1 MTLNIEREQ
10 VLVNQ
15 FHYDARNLEWEKE
28 NGTPETDL
36 NVQLQVA
43 HNDEIAKKITT
54 DDTALQ
60 SRLTYIIVL
69 DDLIISGFISQ
80 LNIVKGKKINSQ
92 EELTQEDMQVLAEPL
107 LDVLKRLVYD
117 TTEIT
122 LDKPGIDL
130 AF

>member
-43 HNDEIAKKITT
+43 HNDEIANKITT
-54 DDTALQ
+54 DDTAIQ

-107 LDVLKRLVYD
+107 FDVLKRLVYD

-122 LDKPGIDL
+122 LDQPGIDL